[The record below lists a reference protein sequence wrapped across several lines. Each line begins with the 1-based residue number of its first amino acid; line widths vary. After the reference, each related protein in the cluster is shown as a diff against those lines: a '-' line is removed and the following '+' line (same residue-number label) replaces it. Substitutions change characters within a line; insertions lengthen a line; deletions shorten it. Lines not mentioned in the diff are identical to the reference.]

1 MKKGILID
9 VHNREIKEVQIEEGI
24 DSIYDQIKCDTF
36 DCVQIHE
43 ENDVYVDDNGLL
55 NLNEKSMFFNYK
67 GFGQP
72 LSGNGLILGIDHE
85 TGESID
91 TTLTIE
97 EVRKNVTFLS
107 LFDIQLMSRFGVLN

>member
-9 VHNREIKEVQIEEGI
+9 VQNRQVTEVQIEDGI
-24 DSIYDQIKCDTF
+24 DSIYEQIKCDTF

-43 ENDVYVDDNGLL
+43 ENDVYVDDNGLSGL
-55 NLNEKSMFFNYK
+55 TDKSMFFSYK
-67 GFGQP
+67 GYPDP
-72 LSGNGLILGIDHE
+72 LPGNGLILGIDHE

-91 TTLTIE
+91 TTLTID
-97 EVRKNVTFLS
+97 EVKKNVKFLS

>member
-9 VHNREIKEVQIEEGI
+9 VQNRQVTEVQIEDGI
-24 DSIYDQIKCDTF
+24 ESIYEQIKCDTF

-55 NLNEKSMFFNYK
+55 NLTDKSMFFSYK
-67 GFGQP
+67 GYPQP

-91 TTLTIE
+91 TTLTID
-97 EVRKNVTFLS
+97 EVKKNVKFLS
-107 LFDIQLMSRFGVLN
+107 LFDVQLMSRFGVLN

>member
-9 VHNREIKEVQIEEGI
+9 VHNREIKEVQIEKGI
-24 DSIYDQIKCDTF
+24 QSIYEQIKCDTF

-43 ENDVYVDDNGLL
+43 ENDVYVDDNGLSGL
-55 NLNEKSMFFNYK
+55 TDKSMFFSYK
-67 GFGQP
+67 GYPDP
-72 LSGNGLILGIDHE
+72 LPSNGLILGIDHE

-97 EVRKNVTFLS
+97 DVRKNVTFLS

>member
-9 VHNREIKEVQIEEGI
+9 VEKREIKEVEIGDTLQ
-24 DSIYDQIKCDTF
+24 SIYDQIKCDTF

-43 ENDVYVDDNGLL
+43 ENDVYVDDNGLF
-55 NLNEKSMFFNYK
+55 NLTPHSKFFHYK
-67 GFGQP
+67 TYPQP

-97 EVRKNVTFLS
+97 EVKKNVKFMDIYEVQLLS
-107 LFDIQLMSRFGVLN
+107 KMGMF